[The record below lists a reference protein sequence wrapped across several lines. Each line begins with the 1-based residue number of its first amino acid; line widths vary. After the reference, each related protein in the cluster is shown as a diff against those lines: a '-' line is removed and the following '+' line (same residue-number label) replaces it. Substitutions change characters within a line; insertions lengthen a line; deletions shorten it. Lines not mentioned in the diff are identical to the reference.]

1 MTALPKLGAP
11 AQRALAS
18 IGVSDL
24 KQLSKFTEV
33 EVAQLHGMGPNALS
47 KLCEALKAQG
57 LSFKPAEIRESRK

>member
-1 MTALPKLGAP
+1 MTTLPKLAAP

-47 KLCEALKAQG
+47 KLREALKAQG
-57 LSFKPAEIRESRK
+57 LSFKPAEIRDARK

>member
-1 MTALPKLGAP
+1 MTTLPKLGAP

-47 KLCEALKAQG
+47 KLREALKAQG
-57 LSFKPAEIRESRK
+57 LSFKQAKTGETRK